1 MTNKVI
7 KIIFFLFLVIL
18 LISSILAYDYITV
31 NYNLSIPCLINKC
44 FGIYCPGCGLTHAA
58 NALLRLN
65 FYEAFKYNA
74 LSIILLPALFIFLV
88 VVIWKLVFKKQDFV
102 IKLNIFYL
110 VVFVGILIIYG
121 VIRNILP
128 WLKPY

>member
-1 MTNKVI
+1 MKNKVI
-7 KIIFFLFLVIL
+7 KIVFFLFLVIL

-44 FGIYCPGCGLTHAA
+44 FGVYCPGCGLTHAA

-74 LSIILLPALFIFLV
+74 LSVILLPGLFIFLL
-88 VVIWKLVFKKQDFV
+88 VVIWNFVFKKQRIL
-102 IKLNIFYL
+102 IKLNVYYL
-110 VVFVGILIIYG
+110 VILAGVLVVYG
-121 VIRNILP
+121 VLRNILP

>member
-1 MTNKVI
+1 MKNKVI
-7 KIIFFLFLVIL
+7 KIVFFLFLVIL
-18 LISSILAYDYITV
+18 LIFSILAYDYITV

-65 FYEAFKYNA
+65 FYEAFEYNA
-74 LSIILLPALFIFLV
+74 LSIILLPTLFIFLV
-88 VVIWKLVFKKQDFV
+88 VVIWKLIFKKQDFV